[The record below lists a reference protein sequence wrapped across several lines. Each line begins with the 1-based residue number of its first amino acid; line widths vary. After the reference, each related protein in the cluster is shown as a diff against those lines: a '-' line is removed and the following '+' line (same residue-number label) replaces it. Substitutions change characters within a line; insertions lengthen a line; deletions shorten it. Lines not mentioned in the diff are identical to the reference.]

1 MSNRNYWVL
10 CDDNCKFPAMTKEQ
24 IIAAIAEATGETPVH
39 IDDAFITKIKE
50 QNRQGALR
58 FWIGSRAEY
67 NAISEKEND
76 VLYIVTGETEVDVL
90 QAQIQ
95 ELQQQIDNAK
105 PFIVTCTIDRN
116 DTTPAIIDPSATYDE
131 IMAEIQAGR
140 TVILRAH
147 YDNDAYTFF
156 DFRLM
161 RHATA
166 FVSVENSRICF
177 TSEIMDGW
185 VSVDGHAVIWVNT
198 NNGWDIQRY
207 DN

>member
-1 MSNRNYWVL
+1 MSDRNYWVL
-10 CDDNCKFPAMTKEQ
+10 CDDNCKFPAMTAEQ

-67 NAISEKEND
+67 NAISEKAND
-76 VLYIVTGETEVDVL
+76 VLYIVTGETELDVL

-95 ELQQQIDNAK
+95 ELQQQIDNAN
-105 PFIVTCTIDRN
+105 PFIVTCTIE
-116 DTTPAIIDPSATYDE
+116 TLTQPATIVDQSATYDE
-131 IMAEIQAGR
+131 IMTAIQAGR

-147 YDNDAYTFF
+147 YQNDAYTFF

-161 RHATA
+161 RYATA
-166 FVSVENSRICF
+166 FVSAENSRICF
-177 TSEIMDGW
+177 VSEDMDGW
-185 VSVDGHAVIWVNT
+185 TEVAGHKIIWVDT
-198 NNGWDIQRY
+198 NNGWGYQQY